1 MSGCDTSTA
10 SIVDATLQKQN
21 QQMRFFIE
29 REREDEERDCMVL
42 GERLEESGV
51 EVVVPATVD
60 EEVEAVDG
68 D

>member
-10 SIVDATLQKQN
+10 SIVDATLQEQN
-21 QQMRFFIE
+21 QQMRFF
-29 REREDEERDCMVL
+29 RERENEERDCMVL

>member
-1 MSGCDTSTA
+1 MSGCDTNTA

-21 QQMRFFIE
+21 QQMRFFIYIE
-29 REREDEERDCMVL
+29 RENEERECMVL

>member
-1 MSGCDTSTA
+1 
-10 SIVDATLQKQN
+10 
-21 QQMRFFIE
+21 MRFFRE
-29 REREDEERDCMVL
+29 REREGEERDCMVL